1 MGVAGYPPRTWR
13 SRSGLGPRQ
22 PFNDGSQPS
31 GRSSSRPNRCNKK
44 RGEPTAMS
52 MDVQQTYNKRVR
64 RVAPTVERILVIDD
78 ERRMC
83 ESIRILLE
91 KEGYRVV
98 TAGDGAEGIEI
109 LKEQRFSLV
118 IVDLMMPKVDGFEVL
133 SYVRRNLPQTLV
145 IVITGYSSMRSSIE
159 ALRGGAYD
167 YLTKPFDFDIFKLT
181 VEKALDKLRIQ
192 RLNDEFISMI
202 THDLKNPLTSIIG
215 YCSLLLSGAYGEVVE
230 AMQPPLKG
238 INTNA
243 ERLLDLINDFL
254 VVNKISAEGLK
265 LEKQSL
271 KLNNLLQHLADS
283 VQAQMEIKKIKLELG
298 LDSDIPSVEC
308 DPLQIERVVN
318 NLLSN
323 AIKFTPLGGHI
334 GITSG
339 YDDDWIWFSVS
350 DSGPGI
356 EPEKQQSIFE
366 KYSRVDRKVEGT
378 GLGLFITKSIVDL
391 HQGTIDVEST
401 LGEGASF
408 TVHLPRHPAQN
419 DGEANGDDGRPP
431 APA

>member
-1 MGVAGYPPRTWR
+1 
-13 SRSGLGPRQ
+13 
-22 PFNDGSQPS
+22 
-31 GRSSSRPNRCNKK
+31 
-44 RGEPTAMS
+44 

-401 LGEGASF
+401 PGEGASF

>member
-1 MGVAGYPPRTWR
+1 
-13 SRSGLGPRQ
+13 
-22 PFNDGSQPS
+22 
-31 GRSSSRPNRCNKK
+31 
-44 RGEPTAMS
+44 

-215 YCSLLLSGAYGEVVE
+215 YCSLLLSGAYGEVAE

-271 KLNNLLQHLADS
+271 QLNNLLQHLADS

-391 HQGTIDVEST
+391 HQGSIDLEST
-401 LGEGASF
+401 PGEGATF

-419 DGEANGDDGRPP
+419 DGEPNGDDGRPP

>member
-1 MGVAGYPPRTWR
+1 
-13 SRSGLGPRQ
+13 
-22 PFNDGSQPS
+22 
-31 GRSSSRPNRCNKK
+31 
-44 RGEPTAMS
+44 

-230 AMQPPLKG
+230 AMQPPLTG

-401 LGEGASF
+401 PGEGASF

>member
-1 MGVAGYPPRTWR
+1 
-13 SRSGLGPRQ
+13 
-22 PFNDGSQPS
+22 
-31 GRSSSRPNRCNKK
+31 
-44 RGEPTAMS
+44 

-271 KLNNLLQHLADS
+271 QLNNLLQHLADS

-318 NLLSN
+318 NLISN

-391 HQGTIDVEST
+391 HQGSIDLEST
-401 LGEGASF
+401 PGEGATF

>member
-1 MGVAGYPPRTWR
+1 
-13 SRSGLGPRQ
+13 
-22 PFNDGSQPS
+22 
-31 GRSSSRPNRCNKK
+31 
-44 RGEPTAMS
+44 MS

-271 KLNNLLQHLADS
+271 QLNNLLQHLADS

-318 NLLSN
+318 NLISN

-391 HQGTIDVEST
+391 HQGSIDLEST
-401 LGEGASF
+401 PGEGATF

>member
-1 MGVAGYPPRTWR
+1 MTSSTSVI
-13 SRSGLGPRQ
+13 
-22 PFNDGSQPS
+22 
-31 GRSSSRPNRCNKK
+31 GRR
-44 RGEPTAMS
+44 
-52 MDVQQTYNKRVR
+52 R
-64 RVAPTVERILVIDD
+64 RVGPQIERILVIDD

-98 TAGDGAEGIEI
+98 TAADGSEGIEK
-109 LKEQRFSLV
+109 LKQERFSLC

-133 SYVRRNLPQTLV
+133 AYVRNNLPQTLV

-159 ALRGGAYD
+159 ALLGGAYD

-215 YCSLLLSGAYGEVVE
+215 YCSLLLSGAYGDIAKEIL
-230 AMQPPLKG
+230 PPLQG

-265 LEKQSL
+265 LDRQAIQLNSL
-271 KLNNLLQHLADS
+271 LEHLSDN
-283 VQAQMEIKKIKLELG
+283 VQAQLEIKKIHFSLR
-298 LDSDIPSVEC
+298 LDADIPPVVC
-308 DPLQIERVVN
+308 DALQIERVIN

-323 AIKFTPLGGHI
+323 AVKFTPMGG
-334 GITSG
+334 GISIASG
-339 YDDDWIWFSVS
+339 TDEDWVWFAVS
-350 DSGPGI
+350 DTGKGI
-356 EPEKQQSIFE
+356 PQEQQEGVFE
-366 KYSRVDRKVEGT
+366 KYSRVDKKTEGT

-391 HQGTIDVEST
+391 HQGLIELESAP
-401 LGEGASF
+401 GEGSTF
-408 TVHLPRHPAQN
+408 TVRLPLHPPA
-419 DGEANGDDGRPP
+419 GDDEDNGEH
-431 APA
+431 

>member
-1 MGVAGYPPRTWR
+1 
-13 SRSGLGPRQ
+13 
-22 PFNDGSQPS
+22 
-31 GRSSSRPNRCNKK
+31 
-44 RGEPTAMS
+44 

-271 KLNNLLQHLADS
+271 QLNNLLQHLADS

-391 HQGTIDVEST
+391 HQGSIDLEST
-401 LGEGASF
+401 PGEGATF

-419 DGEANGDDGRPP
+419 DGEPNGDDGRPP

>member
-1 MGVAGYPPRTWR
+1 M
-13 SRSGLGPRQ
+13 
-22 PFNDGSQPS
+22 
-31 GRSSSRPNRCNKK
+31 SSTTSSTERR
-44 RGEPTAMS
+44 
-52 MDVQQTYNKRVR
+52 R
-64 RVAPTVERILVIDD
+64 RVGPQIERILVIDD

-98 TAGDGAEGIEI
+98 TAADGSEGIEK
-109 LKEQRFSLV
+109 LKSERFSLC

-133 SYVRRNLPQTLV
+133 AYVRNNLPQTLV

-215 YCSLLLSGAYGEVVE
+215 YCSLLLSGAYGKLAGEIL
-230 AMQPPLKG
+230 PPLEG

-265 LEKQSL
+265 LERQPIQLNSL
-271 KLNNLLQHLADS
+271 LEHLSDN
-283 VQAQMEIKKIKLELG
+283 VQAQLEIKKIHFTLR
-298 LDSDIPSVEC
+298 LDADIPPVKC
-308 DPLQIERVVN
+308 DALQIERVIN

-323 AIKFTPLGGHI
+323 AVKFTPMGGSI
-334 GITSG
+334 SIASG
-339 YDDDWIWFSVS
+339 ADDDWVWFAVT
-350 DSGPGI
+350 DTGTGI
-356 EPEKQQSIFE
+356 PPEQQEDIFQ
-366 KYSRVDRKVEGT
+366 KYSRIDKKTEGT

-391 HQGTIDVEST
+391 HQGLIEIEST
-401 LGEGASF
+401 PGEGSTF
-408 TVHLPRHPAQN
+408 TVRLPLHPPEEN
-419 DGEANGDDGRPP
+419 TDGNGGGGG
-431 APA
+431 